1 MRMHICPF
9 RYFSEQSVLGGRSM
23 ADGFEVDVME
33 VYMTFALC
41 EDALTRAWYRARND
55 ITMTSRIVVVWRQ
68 KTVTSLR
75 VHRVARHQSDRRHDN
90 VV

>member
-1 MRMHICPF
+1 
-9 RYFSEQSVLGGRSM
+9 M
-23 ADGFEVDVME
+23 AEGFEEDVME
-33 VYMTFALC
+33 VCKTFVLC
-41 EDALTRAWYRARND
+41 EDALTRVWYRARND
-55 ITMTSRIVVVWRQ
+55 ITMTPRIVVVWRQ